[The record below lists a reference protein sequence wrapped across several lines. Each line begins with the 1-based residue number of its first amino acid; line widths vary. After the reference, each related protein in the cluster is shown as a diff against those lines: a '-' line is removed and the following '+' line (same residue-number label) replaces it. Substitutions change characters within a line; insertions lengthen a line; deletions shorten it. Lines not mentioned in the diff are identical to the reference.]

1 MKRNMISLIGPGL
14 AWLVI
19 LAPLLGGTAAA
30 QEENSPAAVVLTL
43 DELKAAGAERSSY
56 LQQQY
61 RPARIRTPRANLAV
75 FRKEIA
81 PILAKA
87 CLACHGPETQEGNIR
102 IDTLNPDLVQGEDV
116 SWWLEVMAVLN
127 NGEMPP
133 ADADELADSD
143 RSRLVE
149 WLSSEIQVASAVRRA
164 EEGHSSFRRMTRY
177 EYNYTLQDLLGLP
190 YNFAKDLPPEASSED
205 GFQNSSEL
213 LHMSGV
219 QFETYRA
226 LARTALF
233 RAVVQGPQPAMLH
246 WGVTMEEAAER
257 EWPGQ
262 AEQLEKVKEQ
272 FKDDPAR
279 QKQQL
284 ERLRASFRNPHGNT
298 YYRDLS
304 SGRTARAN
312 WAYYGARYAFAPQET
327 PPPMPASFDHVAIIP
342 RSRHLIVELGDR
354 LPDEGIM
361 RVRVRASRAS
371 IEEAGIPSLQLEFG
385 WRASNEGQATIRV
398 SAQDTPVEAGP
409 DAPRVYQW
417 DVPLGE
423 IYPRNS
429 MRNISKMGA
438 LPSPSEYIRFIN
450 SSVSQGDIQ
459 IDYVEVTTP
468 VYDRWPPESH
478 SRIFI
483 ESENRSDT
491 PAYAREVL
499 AGFMPRAWRRA
510 VSRAELDQKVA
521 LFATLRPQCRSFEEA
536 MVEVLATVLSSPRLL
551 YLVPAE
557 GAGGRAGRPGHPS
570 LSDHELATRLA
581 MFLWSSTPDR
591 ELLELAAGGQ
601 LGKADVLDRQVNRML
616 ADPRSRRFS
625 RHFVRQWLD
634 MQLLEFLQVDP
645 KIHPQFDPALK
656 EAMLEEPV
664 AFFYEILEN
673 NTSVLD
679 FLHADY
685 TMANERLALHYG
697 LEGVLGNQFRRVPLE
712 PGHQRGGLLAQA
724 GLLAMN
730 SDGVDSHPLK
740 RGIWLLESLLND
752 PPPPPPPAVPE
763 IDLADPEIARMTLK
777 QRIENHRN
785 HAACMSCHVKID
797 PWGIA
802 FENFDAV
809 GRWRT
814 EINGEPVDASSLLF
828 NSQELAGMDGLKRY
842 LLQNR
847 QDQFTRA
854 LVYKMT
860 TYALG
865 RPLVFADHS
874 GLDQITAN
882 LRKQGDGLATMVTLI
897 VHSDLFRSK

>member
-1 MKRNMISLIGPGL
+1 MKRNGTRLIGPGL
-14 AWLVI
+14 AWLVVM
-19 LAPLLGGTAAA
+19 APLLGGTAAG
-30 QEENSPAAVVLTL
+30 QEENGPAAVVLTL

-61 RPARIRTPRANLAV
+61 RPARTRTPRANLAV
-75 FRKEIA
+75 FRKDIE
-81 PILAKA
+81 PLLAKA
-87 CLACHGPETQEGNIR
+87 CHECHGPETQEGNIR
-102 IDTLNPDLVQGEDV
+102 IDTLNPDLLQGEDV

-143 RSRLVE
+143 RSSVIE

-164 EEGHSSFRRMTRY
+164 GQGHSSFRRMTRY

-219 QFETYRA
+219 QFETYRT
-226 LARTALF
+226 LARKALF

-246 WGVTMEEAAER
+246 WGVTMEDAAER

-262 AEQLEKVKEQ
+262 AEQLEKAREQ
-272 FKDDPAR
+272 FKDDPAK

-312 WAYYGARYAFAPQET
+312 WAYYGAKYAFAPQDT
-327 PPPMPASFDHVAIIP
+327 PPPMPVSFDHVAIIP

-354 LPDEGIM
+354 LPDEGMM

-371 IEEAGIPSLQLEFG
+371 IEQTGTPSLQLEFG
-385 WRASNEGQATIRV
+385 WRASNEGRATIRV
-398 SAQDTPVEAGP
+398 SAQDTPIEAGP

-429 MRNISKMGA
+429 VRNISKMGA

-468 VYDRWPPESH
+468 VYDLWPPESH
-478 SRIFI
+478 SGIFI
-483 ESENRSDT
+483 ESENRSDAE
-491 PAYAREVL
+491 AYAREVL
-499 AGFMPRAWRRA
+499 AGFMPRAWRRD

-521 LFATLRPQCRSFEEA
+521 LFTTLRPQCHSFEEA

-551 YLVPAE
+551 YLVPAD

-581 MFLWSSTPDR
+581 MFLWSSTPDG

-601 LGKADVLDRQVNRML
+601 LGKADVLEGQVTRML
-616 ADPRSRRFS
+616 ADPRCRRFS

-634 MQLLEFLQVDP
+634 MQLLDFLQVDR

-664 AFFYEILEN
+664 AFFHEILEN

-685 TMANERLALHYG
+685 TMANERLARHYG

-763 IDLADPEIARMTLK
+763 IDLADPEIAKLTLK
-777 QRIENHRN
+777 QRIEDHRN

-809 GRWRT
+809 GSWRT

-842 LLQNR
+842 LLENR

-865 RPLVFADHS
+865 RPLAFADHS
-874 GLDQITAN
+874 GLDRITAN